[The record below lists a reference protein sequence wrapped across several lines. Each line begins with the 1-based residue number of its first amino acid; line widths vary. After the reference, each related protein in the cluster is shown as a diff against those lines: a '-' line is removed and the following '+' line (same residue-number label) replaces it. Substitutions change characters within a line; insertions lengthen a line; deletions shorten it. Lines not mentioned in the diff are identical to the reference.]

1 MRKIQRFLFAGLLCP
16 GLVFGLPGCSALPTG
31 EGSGAPAGET
41 AAAPSPAGGERIIGH
56 GEEVNLADHLVKGKT
71 VIFDFFSEYCPPCR
85 RISPLLSQLDEK
97 RADIVVVK
105 VDINRKGITGID
117 WGSPV
122 AKQYGLQGIPH
133 FKIYSPDGKLA
144 QEGDDAYNRVVELL
158 QGEGLR

>member
-1 MRKIQRFLFAGLLCP
+1 MSKFQQMLFVG
-16 GLVFGLPGCSALPTG
+16 GLVLFVVGGLPGCSALPTG
-31 EGSGAPAGET
+31 GAVASEGEAAGT
-41 AAAPSPAGGERIIGH
+41 APAGGEKIIGF
-56 GEEVNLADHLVKGKT
+56 GQEVSLTDHLVKGKT

-122 AKQYGLQGIPH
+122 ARQYNLQGIPH
-133 FKIYSPDGKLA
+133 FKIFSPEGKLV
-144 QEGDDAYNRVVELL
+144 QEGDEAYSRVMEWI
-158 QGEGLR
+158 QKEGIR